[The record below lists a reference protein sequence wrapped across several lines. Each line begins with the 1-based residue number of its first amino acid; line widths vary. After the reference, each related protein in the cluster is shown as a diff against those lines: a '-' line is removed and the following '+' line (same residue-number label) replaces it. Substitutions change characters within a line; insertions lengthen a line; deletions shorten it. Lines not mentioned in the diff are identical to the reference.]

1 MGSESSISYRNLF
14 YMIMY
19 NQNIYNKLT
28 ESKNQSENYM
38 QLLDFQADIL
48 CGCIRDMLNN
58 GLLNK
63 FNSHLIETDR
73 PRGSIDIQQQAK
85 NGLLGK
91 ANLACKVNQVDINT
105 HCNMIIKAAINRLLI
120 LNRLYK
126 NHEIQNKNI
135 RRLRYF
141 KDLLY
146 DVSDITSIRGIRLL
160 STLELS
166 QKYRQVYSIQLVILK
181 NFLVS
186 SQSGREN
193 LLDIKDKS
201 KIHEIYQNFV
211 ASFYKKKL
219 QNKGLEVTSQES
231 IEWKSMWDNQI
242 STNLR
247 PDCIIKD
254 KLNKRILI
262 IDTKWYNNE
271 ADKSG
276 ENLKIGINNSEIGK
290 SVLYGMAFKENKDYK
305 DYEICQIVLMA
316 KNIKTGEI
324 QWAFHRNI
332 CEQLKTFTI
341 QVIHHSM
348 SKSFQDI
355 ENDLL
360 NIANVFLTEDLQKKP
375 VIHQLKNGVYSAKSA
390 F

>member
-1 MGSESSISYRNLF
+1 
-14 YMIMY
+14 MIMY

-38 QLLDFQADIL
+38 QILDFQADIL

-85 NGLLGK
+85 KGLLGK

-120 LNRLYK
+120 LNRMYK

-146 DVSDITSIRGIRLL
+146 DVSDITSIRGIRIL
-160 STLELS
+160 STLELP
-166 QKYRQVYSIQLVILK
+166 QKYRQIYSIQLVILK

-201 KIHEIYQNFV
+201 RIYEIYQNFV

-290 SVLYGMAFKENKDYK
+290 SVLYGMAFKESKDYK
-305 DYEICQIVLMA
+305 DYEIYQIVLMA

-332 CEQLKTFTI
+332 CEQSKTLTI

-348 SKSFQDI
+348 NKSFQDI

-375 VIHQLKNGVYSAKSA
+375 DIHQPKNGVYSAKSA

>member
-1 MGSESSISYRNLF
+1 
-14 YMIMY
+14 MIMY

-38 QLLDFQADIL
+38 QILDFQADIL

-85 NGLLGK
+85 KGLLGK

-126 NHEIQNKNI
+126 NHEIQNKNV

-160 STLELS
+160 STLELP

-193 LLDIKDKS
+193 LLDVKDKS
-201 KIHEIYQNFV
+201 KIYEIYQNFV

-219 QNKGLEVTSQES
+219 QNKGLEVTSQEG

-290 SVLYGMAFKENKDYK
+290 SVLYGMAFKESKDYK
-305 DYEICQIVLMA
+305 DYEIYQIVLMA

-332 CEQLKTFTI
+332 CEQSKTFTI

-348 SKSFQDI
+348 DKSFQDI

-375 VIHQLKNGVYSAKSA
+375 DVHQLKNGVYSAKSA

>member
-1 MGSESSISYRNLF
+1 
-14 YMIMY
+14 MIMY

-38 QLLDFQADIL
+38 QLLDFQDDIL
-48 CGCIRDMLNN
+48 CGCIKDMLNN

-73 PRGSIDIQQQAK
+73 PRGSIDIQYQAK
-85 NGLLGK
+85 KGLLGK

-160 STLELS
+160 STLELP

-186 SQSGREN
+186 SQSGGEN
-193 LLDIKDKS
+193 LLDIKDQS
-201 KIHEIYQNFV
+201 KIYEIYQNFV

-271 ADKSG
+271 ADNSG

-290 SVLYGMAFKENKDYK
+290 SVLYEMAFKESKDYK
-305 DYEICQIVLMA
+305 DYEIYQIVLMA

-324 QWAFHRNI
+324 QWAFHRNFY
-332 CEQLKTFTI
+332 EQSKALTI

-348 SKSFQDI
+348 NKSFQDI

-375 VIHQLKNGVYSAKSA
+375 DIHQLKNGVYSAKSA

>member
-1 MGSESSISYRNLF
+1 
-14 YMIMY
+14 MIMY

-28 ESKNQSENYM
+28 ESKNQSENYV

-85 NGLLGK
+85 KGLLGK

-105 HCNMIIKAAINRLLI
+105 HCNIIIKAAINRLLTLTRI
-120 LNRLYK
+120 YK
-126 NHEIQNKNI
+126 QSKIQPKNI
-135 RRLRYF
+135 RRLKYF
-141 KDLLY
+141 KDMLY

-160 STLELS
+160 STLELP

-186 SQSGREN
+186 SQQGNES
-193 LLDIKDKS
+193 LLDLKDKS
-201 KIHEIYQNFV
+201 KIYEVYQNFV
-211 ASFYKKKL
+211 ANFYKKKL
-219 QNKGLEVTSQES
+219 QGRGLEVTSQEGITWIS
-231 IEWKSMWDNQI
+231 LWDSQI

-247 PDCIIKD
+247 PDCVIKD
-254 KLNKRILI
+254 KINKRVLI
-262 IDTKWYNNE
+262 IDTKWYDQT

-290 SVLYGMAFKENKDYK
+290 SVLYGMSFKESEDYRN
-305 DYEICQIVLMA
+305 YEICQVVLMA
-316 KNIKTGEI
+316 KNIKNGEI

-332 CEQLKTFTI
+332 CEQSKTFTI
-341 QVIHHSM
+341 QVVHHSM
-348 SKSFQDI
+348 DKSFQDI
-355 ENDLL
+355 ESDLL
-360 NIANVFLTEDLQKKP
+360 DIADFFLTKDLQKKP
-375 VIHQLKNGVYSAKSA
+375 EIHQPKNGVYSAKSA

>member
-1 MGSESSISYRNLF
+1 
-14 YMIMY
+14 MIMY

-28 ESKNQSENYM
+28 ESKNQSENYV

-85 NGLLGK
+85 KGLLGK

-146 DVSDITSIRGIRLL
+146 DVNDITSIRGIRLL
-160 STLELS
+160 STLELP

-186 SQSGREN
+186 SQSGGEN

-201 KIHEIYQNFV
+201 KIYEIYQNFV

-219 QNKGLEVTSQES
+219 QNKSLEVTSQES

-247 PDCIIKD
+247 PDCIIED

-271 ADKSG
+271 ADNSG

-290 SVLYGMAFKENKDYK
+290 SVLYGMAFKESKDYK
-305 DYEICQIVLMA
+305 DYEIYQIVLMA
-316 KNIKTGEI
+316 KNIKTEEI

-332 CEQLKTFTI
+332 YEQSKALTI

-348 SKSFQDI
+348 NKSFQDI

-375 VIHQLKNGVYSAKSA
+375 DIHQPKNGVYSAKSA

>member
-1 MGSESSISYRNLF
+1 
-14 YMIMY
+14 MIMY

-38 QLLDFQADIL
+38 QILDFQADIL
-48 CGCIRDMLNN
+48 CGCIRDILNN

-85 NGLLGK
+85 KGLLGK

-126 NHEIQNKNI
+126 NHEIQNKNV

-160 STLELS
+160 STLELP

-181 NFLVS
+181 KFLVS

-193 LLDIKDKS
+193 LLDVKDKS
-201 KIHEIYQNFV
+201 KIYEIYQNFV

-219 QNKGLEVTSQES
+219 QNKGLEVTSQEG

-290 SVLYGMAFKENKDYK
+290 SVLYGMAFKESKDYK
-305 DYEICQIVLMA
+305 DYEIYQIVLMA

-332 CEQLKTFTI
+332 CEQSKTFTI

-348 SKSFQDI
+348 DKSFQDI

-375 VIHQLKNGVYSAKSA
+375 DVHQLKNGVYSAKSA

>member
-1 MGSESSISYRNLF
+1 
-14 YMIMY
+14 MIMY

-28 ESKNQSENYM
+28 ESKNQSENYV

-48 CGCIRDMLNN
+48 CGCIRDMLDN

-85 NGLLGK
+85 KGLLGK

-146 DVSDITSIRGIRLL
+146 DVNDITSIRGIRLL
-160 STLELS
+160 STLELP

-201 KIHEIYQNFV
+201 KIYEIYQNFV

-262 IDTKWYNNE
+262 IDTKWYNSE
-271 ADKSG
+271 ADNSG

-290 SVLYGMAFKENKDYK
+290 SVLYGMAFKESK
-305 DYEICQIVLMA
+305 DYEDYEIYQIVLMA

-332 CEQLKTFTI
+332 CEQSKAFTI
-341 QVIHHSM
+341 QVVHHSVD
-348 SKSFQDI
+348 KSFQYI

-375 VIHQLKNGVYSAKSA
+375 DVHQTKNRVYSAKSA

>member
-1 MGSESSISYRNLF
+1 
-14 YMIMY
+14 MIMY

-85 NGLLGK
+85 KGLLGK

-120 LNRLYK
+120 LNRMYK

-146 DVSDITSIRGIRLL
+146 DVNDITSIRGIKLL
-160 STLELS
+160 STLELP

-186 SQSGREN
+186 SQSGGEN

-201 KIHEIYQNFV
+201 KIYEIYQNFV

-219 QNKGLEVTSQES
+219 QNKGLEVTSQEG

-262 IDTKWYNNE
+262 IDTKWYNKE
-271 ADKSG
+271 ADNSG

-290 SVLYGMAFKENKDYK
+290 SVLYGMAFKESKDYK
-305 DYEICQIVLMA
+305 DYEIYQIVLMA

-332 CEQLKTFTI
+332 YEQSKTFTI

-348 SKSFQDI
+348 NKSFQDI

-360 NIANVFLTEDLQKKP
+360 NIANVFLTGDLQKKP
-375 VIHQLKNGVYSAKSA
+375 DIHQPKNGVYSAKSA

>member
-1 MGSESSISYRNLF
+1 
-14 YMIMY
+14 MIMY

-28 ESKNQSENYM
+28 ENKNQSENYM

-73 PRGSIDIQQQAK
+73 PRGSIDIQWQAK
-85 NGLLGK
+85 KGLLGK

-160 STLELS
+160 STLELP

-201 KIHEIYQNFV
+201 KVYEIYQNFV

-219 QNKGLEVTSQES
+219 QNKGLEVTSQEG

-271 ADKSG
+271 ADNSG

-290 SVLYGMAFKENKDYK
+290 SVLYGMAFKESKDYK
-305 DYEICQIVLMA
+305 DCEIYQIVLMA
-316 KNIKTGEI
+316 KNIKNGEI

-332 CEQLKTFTI
+332 YEQSKTFTI

-348 SKSFQDI
+348 DKSFQDI

-375 VIHQLKNGVYSAKSA
+375 DVHQLKNGVYSAKSA

>member
-1 MGSESSISYRNLF
+1 MV
-14 YMIMY
+14 MY

-48 CGCIRDMLNN
+48 FGCIRDMLDN

-85 NGLLGK
+85 KGLLGK

-105 HCNMIIKAAINRLLI
+105 HCNMIIKAAINRLLL
-120 LNRLYK
+120 LNRMYK

-160 STLELS
+160 STLELP

-201 KIHEIYQNFV
+201 KIYEIYQNFV

-219 QNKGLEVTSQES
+219 QNKGLEVTSQEG

-290 SVLYGMAFKENKDYK
+290 SVLYGMAFKESKDYK
-305 DYEICQIVLMA
+305 DYEIYQIVLMA

-332 CEQLKTFTI
+332 CEQSKTFTI

-348 SKSFQDI
+348 NKSFQDI

-375 VIHQLKNGVYSAKSA
+375 DVHQLKNGVYSTKSA

>member
-1 MGSESSISYRNLF
+1 
-14 YMIMY
+14 MIMY

-73 PRGSIDIQQQAK
+73 PRGSIDIQQQVK
-85 NGLLGK
+85 KGLLGK

-105 HCNMIIKAAINRLLI
+105 HCNMIIKAAINRILI

-126 NHEIQNKNI
+126 NSEIQNKNI

-160 STLELS
+160 STLELP

-201 KIHEIYQNFV
+201 KIYEIYQNFV

-219 QNKGLEVTSQES
+219 QNKGLEVTSQEGITWIS
-231 IEWKSMWDNQI
+231 LWDSQI

-247 PDCIIKD
+247 PDCVIKD
-254 KLNKRILI
+254 KINKRVLI
-262 IDTKWYNNE
+262 IDTKWYDQT

-290 SVLYGMAFKENKDYK
+290 SVLYGMAFKESKDYK
-305 DYEICQIVLMA
+305 DYEIYQIVLMA

-332 CEQLKTFTI
+332 CEQSKTFTI

-348 SKSFQDI
+348 GKSFQDI

-360 NIANVFLTEDLQKKP
+360 NIANVFLTKDLQKKP
-375 VIHQLKNGVYSAKSA
+375 DVH
-390 F
+390 

>member
-1 MGSESSISYRNLF
+1 
-14 YMIMY
+14 MIMY

-85 NGLLGK
+85 KGLLGK

-146 DVSDITSIRGIRLL
+146 DVNDITSIRGIRLL
-160 STLELS
+160 STLELP

-201 KIHEIYQNFV
+201 RIYEIYQNFV

-219 QNKGLEVTSQES
+219 QNKGLEVTSQEG

-271 ADKSG
+271 ADNSG

-290 SVLYGMAFKENKDYK
+290 SVLYGMAFKESKDYN
-305 DYEICQIVLMA
+305 DYEIYQIVLMA

-332 CEQLKTFTI
+332 CEQSKTFTI

-348 SKSFQDI
+348 NKSFQDI
-355 ENDLL
+355 ESDLL

-375 VIHQLKNGVYSAKSA
+375 DIHQPKNGVYSAKSA

>member
-1 MGSESSISYRNLF
+1 
-14 YMIMY
+14 MIMY

-28 ESKNQSENYM
+28 ESKNQSENYV

-85 NGLLGK
+85 KGLLGK

-146 DVSDITSIRGIRLL
+146 DVNDITSIRGIRLL
-160 STLELS
+160 STLELP

-186 SQSGREN
+186 SQSGGEN
-193 LLDIKDKS
+193 LLDIKDQS
-201 KIHEIYQNFV
+201 KIYEIYQNFV

-271 ADKSG
+271 ADNSG

-290 SVLYGMAFKENKDYK
+290 SVLYEMAFKESKDYK
-305 DYEICQIVLMA
+305 DYEIYQIVLMA

-324 QWAFHRNI
+324 QWAFHRNFY
-332 CEQLKTFTI
+332 EQSKALTI

-348 SKSFQDI
+348 NKSFQDI

-375 VIHQLKNGVYSAKSA
+375 DVHQPKNRVYSAKSA

>member
-1 MGSESSISYRNLF
+1 
-14 YMIMY
+14 MIMY

-28 ESKNQSENYM
+28 ESKKQSEDYN

-48 CGCIRDMLNN
+48 CECIRDMMNN

-85 NGLLGK
+85 KGLLGK
-91 ANLACKVNQVDINT
+91 ASLACKVNQVDINT
-105 HCNMIIKAAINRLLI
+105 HCNIIIKAAINRLLTLTRI
-120 LNRLYK
+120 YK
-126 NHEIQNKNI
+126 RSKIQPKNI
-135 RRLRYF
+135 RRLKYF
-141 KDLLY
+141 KDMLY

-160 STLELS
+160 STLEVP

-181 NFLVS
+181 NFLIS
-186 SQSGREN
+186 SQRGNEN
-193 LLDIKDKS
+193 LLDLKDKS
-201 KIHEIYQNFV
+201 KIYEIYQNFV

-242 STNLR
+242 STSLR

-262 IDTKWYNNE
+262 IDTKWYNSE
-271 ADKSG
+271 ADNSG

-290 SVLYGMAFKENKDYK
+290 SVLYGMSFKESEDYRN
-305 DYEICQIVLMA
+305 YEICQVVLMT
-316 KNIKTGEI
+316 KNIKNGEI

-332 CEQLKTFTI
+332 CEQSKTFTI
-341 QVIHHSM
+341 QVVHHSM
-348 SKSFQDI
+348 DKSFQDI
-355 ENDLL
+355 ESDLL
-360 NIANVFLTEDLQKKP
+360 NIADFFLTKDLQKKP
-375 VIHQLKNGVYSAKSA
+375 EIHQLKNGVYSAKSA

>member
-1 MGSESSISYRNLF
+1 MSSESSISYRNLF

-48 CGCIRDMLNN
+48 CGCIRDMLDN

-85 NGLLGK
+85 KGLLGK

-160 STLELS
+160 STLELP

-201 KIHEIYQNFV
+201 KIYEIYQNFV

-219 QNKGLEVTSQES
+219 QNKGLEVTSQEG

-254 KLNKRILI
+254 KINKRILI
-262 IDTKWYNNE
+262 IDTKWYNSE

-290 SVLYGMAFKENKDYK
+290 SVLYGMAFKESKDYN

-316 KNIKTGEI
+316 KNIKTREI

-332 CEQLKTFTI
+332 CEQSKTFTI

-348 SKSFQDI
+348 DKSFQDI

-375 VIHQLKNGVYSAKSA
+375 DIHQPKNGVYSAKSA

>member
-1 MGSESSISYRNLF
+1 
-14 YMIMY
+14 MIMY

-85 NGLLGK
+85 KGLLGK
-91 ANLACKVNQVDINT
+91 ANLACKINQVDINT

-126 NHEIQNKNI
+126 NSEIQTKNI

-146 DVSDITSIRGIRLL
+146 DVNDITSIRGIRLL
-160 STLELS
+160 STLELP

-201 KIHEIYQNFV
+201 KIYEIYQNFV

-242 STNLR
+242 STNLI
-247 PDCIIKD
+247 PDCVIKD

-290 SVLYGMAFKENKDYK
+290 SVLYGMAFKESEDYK
-305 DYEICQIVLMA
+305 DYEIYQIVLMA
-316 KNIKTGEI
+316 KNIRTEEI

-332 CEQLKTFTI
+332 CEQSKAFTI
-341 QVIHHSM
+341 QVVHHSM
-348 SKSFQDI
+348 DKSFQYI

-375 VIHQLKNGVYSAKSA
+375 GVHQPKNGVYSAKSA

>member
-1 MGSESSISYRNLF
+1 
-14 YMIMY
+14 MIMY

-28 ESKNQSENYM
+28 ESKNQSENYV

-73 PRGSIDIQQQAK
+73 PRGSIDIQQQVK
-85 NGLLGK
+85 KGLLGK
-91 ANLACKVNQVDINT
+91 ASLACKVNQVDINT
-105 HCNMIIKAAINRLLI
+105 HCNMIIKAAINRLLM

-126 NHEIQNKNI
+126 DSEIQTKNI

-146 DVSDITSIRGIRLL
+146 DVNDITSIRGIRLL
-160 STLELS
+160 STLELP

-201 KIHEIYQNFV
+201 NIHEIYQNFV

-231 IEWKSMWDNQI
+231 IEWKSMWDNEVG
-242 STNLR
+242 TNLR

-262 IDTKWYNNE
+262 IDTKWYNSE
-271 ADKSG
+271 ADNSG

-290 SVLYGMAFKENKDYK
+290 SVLYGMSFKESEDYRN
-305 DYEICQIVLMA
+305 YEICQIVLMA
-316 KNIKTGEI
+316 KNIKTGDI

-332 CEQLKTFTI
+332 CEQSKTFTI
-341 QVIHHSM
+341 QVVHHSM
-348 SKSFQDI
+348 NKSFQDI

-360 NIANVFLTEDLQKKP
+360 NIADVFLTKDLQKKP
-375 VIHQLKNGVYSAKSA
+375 EVH
-390 F
+390 

>member
-1 MGSESSISYRNLF
+1 
-14 YMIMY
+14 MIMY

-28 ESKNQSENYM
+28 ESKNQSENYV

-48 CGCIRDMLNN
+48 CGCIRDMLNS

-85 NGLLGK
+85 KGLLGK

-120 LNRLYK
+120 LNRMYK

-160 STLELS
+160 STLELP
-166 QKYRQVYSIQLVILK
+166 QKYRQIYSIQLVILK

-201 KIHEIYQNFV
+201 KVYEIYQNFV

-271 ADKSG
+271 ADNSG

-290 SVLYGMAFKENKDYK
+290 SVLYGMAFKESKDYK
-305 DYEICQIVLMA
+305 DCEIYQIVLMA
-316 KNIKTGEI
+316 KNIKNGEI

-332 CEQLKTFTI
+332 YEQSKTFTI

-348 SKSFQDI
+348 DKSFQDI

-375 VIHQLKNGVYSAKSA
+375 DVHQLKNGVYSAKSA

>member
-1 MGSESSISYRNLF
+1 
-14 YMIMY
+14 MIMY

-28 ESKNQSENYM
+28 ESKNQSENYV

-48 CGCIRDMLNN
+48 CGCIRDMLNS

-85 NGLLGK
+85 KGLLGK

-105 HCNMIIKAAINRLLI
+105 HCNMIIKAAINRLLT

-160 STLELS
+160 STLELP

-201 KIHEIYQNFV
+201 RIYEIYQNFV

-219 QNKGLEVTSQES
+219 QNKGLEVTSQEG
-231 IEWKSMWDNQI
+231 IEWKSMWDSQI

-254 KLNKRILI
+254 KINKRILI

-290 SVLYGMAFKENKDYK
+290 SVLYGMAFKESKDYK
-305 DYEICQIVLMA
+305 GYEIYQIVLMA

-324 QWAFHRNI
+324 QWTFHRNI
-332 CEQLKTFTI
+332 CEQSKTYTI

-348 SKSFQDI
+348 DKSFQDI

-375 VIHQLKNGVYSAKSA
+375 DIHQLKNGVYSAKSA

>member
-1 MGSESSISYRNLF
+1 
-14 YMIMY
+14 MIMY

-73 PRGSIDIQQQAK
+73 PRGSIDIQQQVK
-85 NGLLGK
+85 KGLLGK
-91 ANLACKVNQVDINT
+91 ANLACKVNQVNINT

-126 NHEIQNKNI
+126 NSEIQTKNI

-146 DVSDITSIRGIRLL
+146 DVNDITSIRGIRLL
-160 STLELS
+160 STLELP

-186 SQSGREN
+186 SYSGEEN

-290 SVLYGMAFKENKDYK
+290 SVLYGMAFKDSKDYK
-305 DYEICQIVLMA
+305 DYEIYQIVLMA

-332 CEQLKTFTI
+332 CEQSKAFTI
-341 QVIHHSM
+341 QVVHHSM
-348 SKSFQDI
+348 DKSFQDI

-375 VIHQLKNGVYSAKSA
+375 DVHQPKNRVYSAKSA

>member
-1 MGSESSISYRNLF
+1 
-14 YMIMY
+14 MIMY

-48 CGCIRDMLNN
+48 CGCTKDMLNN

-73 PRGSIDIQQQAK
+73 PRGSIDIQYQAK
-85 NGLLGK
+85 KGLLGK
-91 ANLACKVNQVDINT
+91 ANLVCKVNQVDINT

-146 DVSDITSIRGIRLL
+146 DVNDITNIKGIRLL
-160 STLELS
+160 STLELP

-193 LLDIKDKS
+193 LLDVKDRS
-201 KIHEIYQNFV
+201 KIYEIYQNFV

-290 SVLYGMAFKENKDYK
+290 SVLYGMAFKESKDYK
-305 DYEICQIVLMA
+305 DYEIYQIVLMA

-332 CEQLKTFTI
+332 CEQSKTFTI

-348 SKSFQDI
+348 DKSFQDI

-375 VIHQLKNGVYSAKSA
+375 DIHQLKNGVYSAKSA

>member
-1 MGSESSISYRNLF
+1 
-14 YMIMY
+14 MIMY

-48 CGCIRDMLNN
+48 CGCIRDMLDN

-85 NGLLGK
+85 KGLLGK

-160 STLELS
+160 STLELP

-201 KIHEIYQNFV
+201 KIYEIYQNFV

-219 QNKGLEVTSQES
+219 QNKGLEVTSQEG

-254 KLNKRILI
+254 KINKRILI

-271 ADKSG
+271 ADNSG

-290 SVLYGMAFKENKDYK
+290 SVLYGMAFKESKDYK

-332 CEQLKTFTI
+332 YEQSKTLTI

-348 SKSFQDI
+348 NKSFQDI
-355 ENDLL
+355 ESDLL

-375 VIHQLKNGVYSAKSA
+375 DVHQLKNGVYSAKSA

>member
-1 MGSESSISYRNLF
+1 MV
-14 YMIMY
+14 MY

-28 ESKNQSENYM
+28 ESKNQSENCM

-85 NGLLGK
+85 KGLLGK

-120 LNRLYK
+120 LNRMYK

-146 DVSDITSIRGIRLL
+146 DVNDITSIRGIKLL
-160 STLELS
+160 STLELP

-186 SQSGREN
+186 SQSGGEN

-201 KIHEIYQNFV
+201 KIYEIYQNFV

-219 QNKGLEVTSQES
+219 QNKGLEVTSQEG

-262 IDTKWYNNE
+262 IDTKWYNKE
-271 ADKSG
+271 ADNSG

-290 SVLYGMAFKENKDYK
+290 SVLYGMAFKESKDYK
-305 DYEICQIVLMA
+305 DYEIYQIVLMA
-316 KNIKTGEI
+316 KNIKNGEI

-332 CEQLKTFTI
+332 YEQSKTFAI

-348 SKSFQDI
+348 NKSFQDI

-375 VIHQLKNGVYSAKSA
+375 DIHQLKNGVYSAKSA

>member
-1 MGSESSISYRNLF
+1 
-14 YMIMY
+14 MIMY

-48 CGCIRDMLNN
+48 CGCIRDMLDN

-85 NGLLGK
+85 KGLLGK

-160 STLELS
+160 STLELP

-201 KIHEIYQNFV
+201 KIYEIYQNFV

-219 QNKGLEVTSQES
+219 QNKGLEVTSQEG

-254 KLNKRILI
+254 KINKRILI
-262 IDTKWYNNE
+262 IDTKWYNSE

-290 SVLYGMAFKENKDYK
+290 SVLYGMAFKESKDYN

-316 KNIKTGEI
+316 KNIKTREI

-332 CEQLKTFTI
+332 CEQSKTFTI

-348 SKSFQDI
+348 DKSFQDI

-375 VIHQLKNGVYSAKSA
+375 DIHQPKNGVYSAKSA

>member
-1 MGSESSISYRNLF
+1 
-14 YMIMY
+14 MIMY

-85 NGLLGK
+85 KGLLGK

-146 DVSDITSIRGIRLL
+146 DVNDITSIRGIRLL
-160 STLELS
+160 STLELP
-166 QKYRQVYSIQLVILK
+166 QKYRQTYSIQLVILK

-193 LLDIKDKS
+193 LLDIKDRS
-201 KIHEIYQNFV
+201 KIYEIYQNFV

-231 IEWKSMWDNQI
+231 IEWKSMWDNEI

-271 ADKSG
+271 AAKSG

-290 SVLYGMAFKENKDYK
+290 SVLYGMAFKESKNYK
-305 DYEICQIVLMA
+305 DYEIYQIVLMT

-332 CEQLKTFTI
+332 CEQSKTFTI

-348 SKSFQDI
+348 DKSFQDI
-355 ENDLL
+355 ESDLL
-360 NIANVFLTEDLQKKP
+360 NIANVFLTEDLQRKP
-375 VIHQLKNGVYSAKSA
+375 DVHQLKNGIYSAKSA

>member
-1 MGSESSISYRNLF
+1 MV
-14 YMIMY
+14 MY

-28 ESKNQSENYM
+28 ESKNQSENCM

-85 NGLLGK
+85 KGLLGK

-120 LNRLYK
+120 LNRMYK

-146 DVSDITSIRGIRLL
+146 DVNDITSIRGIKLL
-160 STLELS
+160 STLELP

-186 SQSGREN
+186 SQSGGEN

-201 KIHEIYQNFV
+201 KIYEIYQNFV

-219 QNKGLEVTSQES
+219 QNKGLEVTSQEG

-262 IDTKWYNNE
+262 IDTKWYNKE
-271 ADKSG
+271 ADNSG

-290 SVLYGMAFKENKDYK
+290 SVLYGMAFKESKNYK
-305 DYEICQIVLMA
+305 DYEIYQIVLMA

-332 CEQLKTFTI
+332 CEQSKTFTI

-348 SKSFQDI
+348 DKSFQDI
-355 ENDLL
+355 ESDLL

-375 VIHQLKNGVYSAKSA
+375 DVHQLKNGVYSAKSA

>member
-1 MGSESSISYRNLF
+1 
-14 YMIMY
+14 MIMY

-28 ESKNQSENYM
+28 ESKNQSENYV

-73 PRGSIDIQQQAK
+73 PRGSIDIQQQTK
-85 NGLLGK
+85 KGLLGK

-160 STLELS
+160 STLELP

-186 SQSGREN
+186 SQSGGEN

-201 KIHEIYQNFV
+201 KIYEIYQNFV

-262 IDTKWYNNE
+262 IDTKWYNKE
-271 ADKSG
+271 ADNSG

-290 SVLYGMAFKENKDYK
+290 SVLYGMAFKESKDYK
-305 DYEICQIVLMA
+305 DYEIYQIVLMT

-332 CEQLKTFTI
+332 YEQSKTFTI

-348 SKSFQDI
+348 NKSFQDI

-375 VIHQLKNGVYSAKSA
+375 DIHQLKNGVYSAKSA

>member
-1 MGSESSISYRNLF
+1 
-14 YMIMY
+14 MIMY

-28 ESKNQSENYM
+28 ESKKQSEDYN

-48 CGCIRDMLNN
+48 CGCIRDMMNN

-85 NGLLGK
+85 KGLLGK
-91 ANLACKVNQVDINT
+91 ASLACKVNQVDINT
-105 HCNMIIKAAINRLLI
+105 HCNIIIKAAINRLLTLTRI
-120 LNRLYK
+120 YK
-126 NHEIQNKNI
+126 QSKIQPKNI
-135 RRLRYF
+135 RRLKYF
-141 KDLLY
+141 KDMLY

-160 STLELS
+160 STLEVP

-181 NFLVS
+181 NFLIS
-186 SQSGREN
+186 SQQGNES
-193 LLDIKDKS
+193 LLDLKDKS
-201 KIHEIYQNFV
+201 KIYEVYQNFV
-211 ASFYKKKL
+211 ANFYKKKL
-219 QNKGLEVTSQES
+219 QGRGLEVTSQEGITWIS
-231 IEWKSMWDNQI
+231 LWDSQI

-247 PDCIIKD
+247 PDCVIKD
-254 KLNKRILI
+254 KINKRVLI
-262 IDTKWYNNE
+262 IDTKWYDQT

-290 SVLYGMAFKENKDYK
+290 SVLYGMAFKESKDYK
-305 DYEICQIVLMA
+305 DYEIYQIVLMA

-332 CEQLKTFTI
+332 CEQSKTFTI

-348 SKSFQDI
+348 NKSFQDI

-375 VIHQLKNGVYSAKSA
+375 DVH
-390 F
+390 

>member
-1 MGSESSISYRNLF
+1 
-14 YMIMY
+14 MIMY

-28 ESKNQSENYM
+28 ESKNQSENYV
-38 QLLDFQADIL
+38 QLLDFQADTL

-73 PRGSIDIQQQAK
+73 PRGSIDIKQQAK
-85 NGLLGK
+85 KGLLGK
-91 ANLACKVNQVDINT
+91 ASLACKVNQVDINT
-105 HCNMIIKAAINRLLI
+105 HCNMIIKAAINRLLM

-126 NHEIQNKNI
+126 NSEIQTKNI

-146 DVSDITSIRGIRLL
+146 DVNDITSIRGIRLL
-160 STLELS
+160 STLELP

-201 KIHEIYQNFV
+201 KIYEIYQNFV

-262 IDTKWYNNE
+262 IDTKWYNSE
-271 ADKSG
+271 ADNSG

-290 SVLYGMAFKENKDYK
+290 SVLYGMAFKESKDYK
-305 DYEICQIVLMA
+305 DYEIYQIVLMA

-332 CEQLKTFTI
+332 CEQSKAFTI

-348 SKSFQDI
+348 NKSFQDI

-360 NIANVFLTEDLQKKP
+360 NIASVFLTEDLQKKP
-375 VIHQLKNGVYSAKSA
+375 DIHQLKNRVYSAKSA

>member
-1 MGSESSISYRNLF
+1 
-14 YMIMY
+14 MIMY

-28 ESKNQSENYM
+28 ENKNQSENYM

-73 PRGSIDIQQQAK
+73 PRGSIDIQWQAK
-85 NGLLGK
+85 KGLLGK

-160 STLELS
+160 STLELP

-201 KIHEIYQNFV
+201 KVYEIYQNFV

-219 QNKGLEVTSQES
+219 QNKGLEVTSQEG

-271 ADKSG
+271 ADNSG

-290 SVLYGMAFKENKDYK
+290 SVLYGMAFKESKDYK
-305 DYEICQIVLMA
+305 DYEIYQIVLMA

-332 CEQLKTFTI
+332 YEQSKTYTI
-341 QVIHHSM
+341 QVMHHSM
-348 SKSFQDI
+348 DKSFQDI

-375 VIHQLKNGVYSAKSA
+375 DIHQPKNGVYSAKSA
-390 F
+390 FQYKN

>member
-1 MGSESSISYRNLF
+1 
-14 YMIMY
+14 MIMY

-28 ESKNQSENYM
+28 ESKNQSENYV

-85 NGLLGK
+85 KSLLGK

-120 LNRLYK
+120 LNRMYK

-146 DVSDITSIRGIRLL
+146 DVNDITSIRGIKLL
-160 STLELS
+160 STLELP

-186 SQSGREN
+186 SQSGEEN

-201 KIHEIYQNFV
+201 KIYEIYQNFV
-211 ASFYKKKL
+211 ASFYKKKM
-219 QNKGLEVTSQES
+219 QNKGLEVTSQED

-262 IDTKWYNNE
+262 IDTKWYNKE
-271 ADKSG
+271 ADNSG

-290 SVLYGMAFKENKDYK
+290 SVLYGMAFKESKDYK
-305 DYEICQIVLMA
+305 DYEIYQIVLMA

-332 CEQLKTFTI
+332 YEQSKTLTI

-348 SKSFQDI
+348 NKSFQDI
-355 ENDLL
+355 ESDLL

-375 VIHQLKNGVYSAKSA
+375 DIHQPKNGVYSAKSA

>member
-1 MGSESSISYRNLF
+1 
-14 YMIMY
+14 MIMY

-28 ESKNQSENYM
+28 ESKNQSENYV

-85 NGLLGK
+85 KGLLGK

-135 RRLRYF
+135 RSLRYF

-160 STLELS
+160 STLELP

-186 SQSGREN
+186 SQSGGEN
-193 LLDIKDKS
+193 LLDIKDQS
-201 KIHEIYQNFV
+201 KIYEIYQNFV

-290 SVLYGMAFKENKDYK
+290 SILYGMAFKESKDYK

-332 CEQLKTFTI
+332 CEQSKTFTI

-348 SKSFQDI
+348 NKSFQDI

-375 VIHQLKNGVYSAKSA
+375 DIHQLKNGVYSAKSA

>member
-1 MGSESSISYRNLF
+1 
-14 YMIMY
+14 MIMY

-28 ESKNQSENYM
+28 ESKNQSENYV

-73 PRGSIDIQQQAK
+73 PRGSIDIQQQVK
-85 NGLLGK
+85 KGLLGK
-91 ANLACKVNQVDINT
+91 ASLACKVNQVDINT
-105 HCNMIIKAAINRLLI
+105 HCNIIIKAAINRLLTLTRI
-120 LNRLYK
+120 YK
-126 NHEIQNKNI
+126 QSKIQPKNI
-135 RRLRYF
+135 RRLKYF
-141 KDLLY
+141 KDMLY
-146 DVSDITSIRGIRLL
+146 DVNDITSIRGIRLL
-160 STLELS
+160 STLELP

-201 KIHEIYQNFV
+201 NIHEIYQNFV
-211 ASFYKKKL
+211 ANFYKKKL
-219 QNKGLEVTSQES
+219 QGRGLEVTSQEGITWIS
-231 IEWKSMWDNQI
+231 LWDSQV

-247 PDCIIKD
+247 PDCVIKD
-254 KLNKRILI
+254 KINKRVLI
-262 IDTKWYNNE
+262 IDTKWYDQT

-290 SVLYGMAFKENKDYK
+290 SVLYGMSFKESEDYRN
-305 DYEICQIVLMA
+305 YEICQIVLMA
-316 KNIKTGEI
+316 KNIKTREI

-332 CEQLKTFTI
+332 CEQSKTFTI
-341 QVIHHSM
+341 QVVHHSM
-348 SKSFQDI
+348 DKSFQDI

-375 VIHQLKNGVYSAKSA
+375 DVHQLKNGVYSAKSA

>member
-1 MGSESSISYRNLF
+1 ML
-14 YMIMY
+14 MY

-28 ESKNQSENYM
+28 ESKNQSENYV

-85 NGLLGK
+85 KGLLGK

-105 HCNMIIKAAINRLLI
+105 HCNMIIKAAINRLLTLTRI
-120 LNRLYK
+120 YK
-126 NHEIQNKNI
+126 QSKIQPKNI
-135 RRLRYF
+135 RRLKYF
-141 KDLLY
+141 KDMLY

-160 STLELS
+160 STLELP

-201 KIHEIYQNFV
+201 KLYEIYQNFV
-211 ASFYKKKL
+211 ARFYKKKL
-219 QNKGLEVTSQES
+219 QNKDLEVTSQEG

-262 IDTKWYNNE
+262 IDTKWYDQT

-290 SVLYGMAFKENKDYK
+290 SVLYGMAFKQSKDYK
-305 DYEICQIVLMA
+305 DYEIYQIVLMA

-332 CEQLKTFTI
+332 YEQSKTFTI

-348 SKSFQDI
+348 DKSFQDI

-375 VIHQLKNGVYSAKSA
+375 DIHQPKNGVYSAKSA

>member
-1 MGSESSISYRNLF
+1 
-14 YMIMY
+14 MIMY

-28 ESKNQSENYM
+28 ESKNQSENYV

-85 NGLLGK
+85 KGLLGK

-160 STLELS
+160 STLELP

-193 LLDIKDKS
+193 LLDVKDKS
-201 KIHEIYQNFV
+201 KIYEIYQNFV

-219 QNKGLEVTSQES
+219 QNKGLEVTSQEG
-231 IEWKSMWDNQI
+231 IEWKSMWDSQI

-271 ADKSG
+271 ADNSG

-290 SVLYGMAFKENKDYK
+290 SVLYGMAFKESKDYK
-305 DYEICQIVLMA
+305 DYEIYQIVLMA

-332 CEQLKTFTI
+332 CEQSKTFTI

-348 SKSFQDI
+348 NKSFQDI
-355 ENDLL
+355 ESDLL

-375 VIHQLKNGVYSAKSA
+375 DVHQPKNGVYSAKSA

>member
-1 MGSESSISYRNLF
+1 
-14 YMIMY
+14 MIMY

-28 ESKNQSENYM
+28 ESKNQSENYI

-85 NGLLGK
+85 KGLLGK

-120 LNRLYK
+120 LDRLYK

-160 STLELS
+160 STLEMP
-166 QKYRQVYSIQLVILK
+166 QKYRQVYSVQLVILK

-186 SQSGREN
+186 SQIGREN

-211 ASFYKKKL
+211 ASFYKKEL
-219 QNKGLEVTSQES
+219 QNKGLEVTSQEG

-254 KLNKRILI
+254 KINKRILI

-271 ADKSG
+271 ADNSG

-290 SVLYGMAFKENKDYK
+290 SVLYGMAFKESKDYK

-332 CEQLKTFTI
+332 CEQSKTFTI

-348 SKSFQDI
+348 NKSFQDI

-375 VIHQLKNGVYSAKSA
+375 DIHQLKNGVYSAKSA

>member
-1 MGSESSISYRNLF
+1 
-14 YMIMY
+14 MIMY

-85 NGLLGK
+85 KGLLGK

-146 DVSDITSIRGIRLL
+146 DVNDITSIRGIRLL
-160 STLELS
+160 STLELP

-186 SQSGREN
+186 SQSGGEN

-201 KIHEIYQNFV
+201 NIHEIYQNFV

-219 QNKGLEVTSQES
+219 QNKGLEVTSQEG

-271 ADKSG
+271 ADNSG

-290 SVLYGMAFKENKDYK
+290 SVLYGMAFKESTDYK

-332 CEQLKTFTI
+332 CEQSKTYTI

-348 SKSFQDI
+348 NKSFQDI
-355 ENDLL
+355 ENELL
-360 NIANVFLTEDLQKKP
+360 DIANVFLTEDLQKKP
-375 VIHQLKNGVYSAKSA
+375 DIHYLKNGVYSAKSA

>member
-1 MGSESSISYRNLF
+1 
-14 YMIMY
+14 MIMY
-19 NQNIYNKLT
+19 NQSIYNKLT

-85 NGLLGK
+85 KGLLGK

-105 HCNMIIKAAINRLLI
+105 HCNMIVKAAINRLLT
-120 LNRLYK
+120 LNRIYK
-126 NHEIQNKNI
+126 QSKIRPKNI
-135 RRLRYF
+135 RRLKYF
-141 KDLLY
+141 KDILY

-160 STLELS
+160 STLEVP

-181 NFLVS
+181 NFLIS
-186 SQSGREN
+186 SQRGNEN
-193 LLDIKDKS
+193 LLDLKDKS
-201 KIHEIYQNFV
+201 KIYEVYQNFI
-211 ASFYKKKL
+211 ANFYKKKL

-262 IDTKWYNNE
+262 IDTKWYNSE
-271 ADKSG
+271 ADNSG

-290 SVLYGMAFKENKDYK
+290 SVLYGMSFKESEDYRN
-305 DYEICQIVLMA
+305 YEICQVVLMA
-316 KNIKTGEI
+316 KNIKNGEI
-324 QWAFHRNI
+324 QWTFHRNI
-332 CEQLKTFTI
+332 CEQSKTFTI
-341 QVIHHSM
+341 QVVHHSM
-348 SKSFQDI
+348 DKSFQDI
-355 ENDLL
+355 ESDLL
-360 NIANVFLTEDLQKKP
+360 NIADVFLTKDLQKKP
-375 VIHQLKNGVYSAKSA
+375 EIHQPKNGVYSAKSA